1 MTLIKELEEKKR
13 QYLRKKRQ
21 FSKKSNDERQQKI
34 LKFLQFCEKQKVGE
48 IRNITQREFDLFVER
63 ELNKRSTETKR
74 KYLYALKEFFDRAN
88 LSITVNTSKNIRRTK
103 ERKLK
108 KIIEILNLD
117 TITDEQKEQILKLL

>member
-1 MTLIKELEEKKR
+1 MTLIKEFEEKKR

-34 LKFLQFCEKQKVGE
+34 LKFLQFCEKQNAGA

-88 LSITVNTSKNIRRTK
+88 LKIIVNTSKNIRRTK

-108 KIIEILNLD
+108 KIIKILDLD

>member
-1 MTLIKELEEKKR
+1 MTLIKEFEEKKR

-21 FSKKSNDERQQKI
+21 FSEKSNDERQQKI
-34 LKFLQFCEKQKVGE
+34 LNFLQFCENQKIVE

-63 ELNKRSTETKR
+63 VLNKRSTETKR
-74 KYLYALKEFFDRAN
+74 KYLYALKEFFERTN
-88 LSITVNTSKNIRRTK
+88 LPIIVNTSKNIRRTK

-108 KIIEILNLD
+108 KIIEILNLN